1 VIPSVLIPSLSSF
14 FCLFSFFCLCILD
27 VVITGYGEDDVMN
40 GYGEL
45 EPIRYW
51 IARNSWGQGWGEHG
65 FIRIKRG
72 PGGKHIP
79 GVCGIARSPSVAL
92 GGTLRQDRYKPLL
105 DANFRSANMDPTKV
119 HLSDYM
125 EPYGHD
131 SASIDHPFCDSIS
144 SDGSILSNGCLWIA
158 K

>member
-1 VIPSVLIPSLSSF
+1 
-14 FCLFSFFCLCILD
+14 
-27 VVITGYGEDDVMN
+27 
-40 GYGEL
+40 
-45 EPIRYW
+45 
-51 IARNSWGQGWGEHG
+51 
-65 FIRIKRG
+65 
-72 PGGKHIP
+72 
-79 GVCGIARSPSVAL
+79 VAL